1 MYAVYCE
8 NNLFIFTLLKFCDF
22 WCFSNHTHIYP
33 FFPLLSR
40 FLSINLKIIIYLRKN
55 KMIFLVT
62 VGTQAAVLAGLD
74 VTMFIEFNPPDDHT
88 WVS

>member
-1 MYAVYCE
+1 M
-8 NNLFIFTLLKFCDF
+8 
-22 WCFSNHTHIYP
+22 
-33 FFPLLSR
+33 
-40 FLSINLKIIIYLRKN
+40 
-55 KMIFLVT
+55 T